1 MLQVSVAGNIEKIEE
16 RIIKACQRSGRMRE
30 EITLLAVTK
39 FLPIAAIKEAWD
51 AGLRYFG
58 ESRVQEAAE
67 KFRNFRDER
76 QDLQLHLVGTLQ
88 RNKAKLAAKLFDCIQ
103 SLDREGIIEEL
114 AKYANA
120 GNCPGPLPVLLEL
133 RTGEESKSGFSS
145 FDDLYRAAE
154 LVLACNSLSIHGL
167 MTMAPY
173 TSQEGQVRKAF
184 KQLAIAGQ
192 ELEKRFPVNGNCC
205 LSMGMSNDFEIAIEE
220 GSTLLRIGSAIFGE

>member
-1 MLQVSVAGNIEKIEE
+1 MFQVSVANNIEKIEE
-16 RIIKACQRSGRMRE
+16 RIIKACQRSGRKRE

-39 FLPIAAIKEAWD
+39 FLPIETIEKAWD

-67 KFRNFRDER
+67 KFKSFRDEH
-76 QDLQLHLVGTLQ
+76 QDAQLHLVGTLQ
-88 RNKAKLAAKLFDCIQ
+88 RNKAKLAVTLFDCIQ
-103 SLDREGIIEEL
+103 SLDRDGIIIEL
-114 AKYANA
+114 AKYAKT
-120 GNCPGPLPVLLEL
+120 GNNCCPLPVLLEL

-145 FDDLYRAAE
+145 LDDLFRATE
-154 LVLACNSLSIHGL
+154 LALACNSLSFRGL

-173 TSQEGQVRKAF
+173 TDQEEKVRAAF

-192 ELEKRFPVNGNCC
+192 ELEKRFPVNGACC

-220 GSTLLRIGSAIFGE
+220 GSTMLRIGSAIFGE